1 MSIFH
6 TAARRF
12 AALLLAA
19 SAAMPAAAQI
29 LPAQAVP
36 VAVEVSG
43 QVASVRIGPAV
54 APLARLTL
62 TFEDAIGLSA
72 ASLGIQARLVSPD
85 DPQLLS
91 RLADPALLHLDGQLP
106 LLISVEP
113 PAAGGLRLQR
123 TVEVEVYTQLL
134 AYSVGSSYR
143 LFKAPPG
150 GAFRDITREVAPGSV
165 RARGT
170 TGGFSQFLVL
180 TDLRP
185 TSTVVAGKFAALRG
199 RVDALAAVERP
210 PLDASLDAAEA
221 AVAAGDY
228 DAALAAL
235 DAFSAHVRNRAG
247 HGIAQVWRAAR
258 DVDNDA
264 GELLAG
270 ASTLGFS
277 IGYLRDFGL

>member
-6 TAARRF
+6 TAARLF
-12 AALLLAA
+12 AALLLGL
-19 SAAMPAAAQI
+19 SAAMPAAAQT
-29 LPAQAVP
+29 LPVS
-36 VAVEVSG
+36 VDVSG
-43 QVASVRIGPAV
+43 QVASVRIGSAV

-62 TFEDAIGLSA
+62 TFEDAVGLSA
-72 ASLGIQARLVSPD
+72 ASLGIQARLVGLD

-113 PAAGGLRLQR
+113 PAGGGLRLQR
-123 TVEVEVYTQLL
+123 TVQVEVYTQLL

-143 LFKAPPG
+143 LFKAQPG
-150 GAFRDITREVAPGSV
+150 GPFRDITREIAPGSV

-185 TSTVVAGKFAALRG
+185 TSAVVAGKFAALRA
-199 RVDALAAVERP
+199 RVDGLAAAERP
-210 PLDASLDAAEA
+210 PLAASLDTAET

-228 DAALAAL
+228 DAALGAL
-235 DAFSAHVRNRAG
+235 DGFSAHVRSRAG
-247 HGIAQVWRAAR
+247 HGIAQVWRATR
-258 DVDNDA
+258 DADNDA